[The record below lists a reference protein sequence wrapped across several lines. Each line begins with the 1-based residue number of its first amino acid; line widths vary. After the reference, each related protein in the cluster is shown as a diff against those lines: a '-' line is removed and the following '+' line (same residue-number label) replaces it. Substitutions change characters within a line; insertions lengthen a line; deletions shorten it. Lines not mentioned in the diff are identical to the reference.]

1 MIKLLFR
8 NKYLYFGAEIVCFYH
23 RQEWI
28 TPINL
33 LHLSCP
39 TCCSSCSACPSR
51 PRTTPSPPSGLLG
64 RCGAQ
69 RWETIFWSNIFWCL
83 VFSGPVPDHRD
94 SPRLHLHPGPDVSW
108 QVITVTTRN
117 KILSWNISISV
128 FLPREFC
135 FIILVGHFISPQH
148 SGVISKLLIYLDNF
162 VKLLHILQLTLI
174 INNYKLIFK

>member
-28 TPINL
+28 TPNKSVSSQMSDL
-33 LHLSCP
+33 LFILLCVPFTAADYALTSVWP
-39 TCCSSCSACPSR
+39 FGSLWCS
-51 PRTTPSPPSGLLG
+51 TVMGLFLG
-64 RCGAQ
+64 A
-69 RWETIFWSNIFWCL
+69 NIFWCL

-148 SGVISKLLIYLDNF
+148 SRVISKLLIYLDNF

-174 INNYKLIFK
+174 INNL

>member
-69 RWETIFWSNIFWCL
+69 RWLDFWGSKYFLMFSIFRSSTWSSWQPSSPSTPWSWCL
-83 VFSGPVPDHRD
+83 LTGDNCY
-94 SPRLHLHPGPDVSW
+94 
-108 QVITVTTRN
+108 N
-117 KILSWNISISV
+117 KK
-128 FLPREFC
+128 
-135 FIILVGHFISPQH
+135 Q
-148 SGVISKLLIYLDNF
+148 NF
-162 VKLLHILQLTLI
+162 VLKYFHFRLPPPGILFYYPGRSFHFPSTLQSYIKI
-174 INNYKLIFK
+174 INLSR